1 MKKNFLIATHGQ
13 LASGFQNAIKLL
25 ADKSESIQVIDA
37 YVTNEDYTPVVTE
50 FIASIQEGEQ
60 GVIFTDLFGGSVNQV
75 VVSELIKS
83 KKNQIFVISNS
94 NLAIILTLILE
105 ENEKLTAKNIEE
117 MIKESQVRLV
127 NTELL

>member
-13 LASGFQNAIKLL
+13 LASGFKNAIKLL

-94 NLAIILTLILE
+94 NLAIILTLILK